1 MGLLSEMDVGGVEWQ
16 LTLSLLSE
24 MDYLEGENFG
34 LVVRDALDER
44 SSVNGKVGARDA
56 LKTRGS
62 ADGEV
67 ER

>member
-1 MGLLSEMDVGGVEWQ
+1 MDVGGIECQ
-16 LTLSLLSE
+16 LALSLLSG